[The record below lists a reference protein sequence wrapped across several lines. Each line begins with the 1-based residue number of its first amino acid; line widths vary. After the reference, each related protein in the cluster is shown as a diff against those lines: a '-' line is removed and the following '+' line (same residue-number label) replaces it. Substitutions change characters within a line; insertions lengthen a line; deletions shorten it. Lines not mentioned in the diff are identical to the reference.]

1 MIEAILRD
9 LRQPEY
15 IQVLVNPLPVYGL
28 AVGLVGLC
36 ISTCQRSRRAMIAAL
51 VAVLISAAAAWP
63 AYEYG
68 ERAYDGVLSMAD
80 QHGRAWL
87 ASHKARAENLIW
99 FFYGVGVLSVIALI
113 IPIKWPRSSLWL
125 ALAVLV
131 LGAISL
137 GSGGYISYA
146 GGRIRHREFRN
157 EPPPKGVPAGA
168 TGPGAPTA
176 QPTGSVA
183 PAATKVTIKSLKYL
197 ADTTEIRTGETVEWV
212 NDDLTPNTVTSNS
225 GGELNS
231 GSIDVGATWSHTF
244 SKPGTFAYFCTF
256 HREMKGS
263 VIVK

>member
-80 QHGRAWL
+80 EPGRAWL
-87 ASHKARAENLIW
+87 ASHKARAENLVW
-99 FFYGVGVLSVIALI
+99 FFYGVGLLSVIALI

-125 ALAVLV
+125 ALAVLTV
-131 LGAISL
+131 GAISL
-137 GSGGYISYA
+137 GVGGYISYA

-157 EPPPKGVPAGA
+157 EPPPQQSPAAAGEVAPAGQ
-168 TGPGAPTA
+168 PTA
-176 QPTGSVA
+176 SVA
-183 PAATKVTIKSLKYL
+183 PASARVTIQALKYSPE
-197 ADTTEIRTGETVEWV
+197 TIEIKTGETVEWD
-212 NDDLTPNTVTSNS
+212 NNDLTP
-225 GGELNS
+225 
-231 GSIDVGATWSHTF
+231 HT
-244 SKPGTFAYFCTF
+244 
-256 HREMKGS
+256 
-263 VIVK
+263 